1 MNKIRSSLPW
11 PQLIIA
17 FVVFIAILVLAFR
30 YQDTLKETVL
40 VSILYVLWVGDLA
53 IQSFD
58 QRCIWQM
65 ALVISLVLTIIF
77 SLRKIEKSISNPL
90 TTVQRGSLV
99 PSRIRF
105 WRIQVRVGSSA
116 VYERSSRPSDLRG
129 LVIKSL
135 AYRENRDIKEIKQL
149 LRSKKLQAPPEVR
162 YILGMDDLKRGADNR
177 PGILRRIKQ
186 KFSLMRA
193 KVSDPPYSP
202 DPRFDQVADF
212 LESLLEDDYDI

>member
-1 MNKIRSSLPW
+1 MKKIRSSLPW
-11 PQLIIA
+11 PQLISA
-17 FVVFIAILVLAFR
+17 FVVFIAILVLAFN

-90 TTVQRGSLV
+90 TPVQRGSLV

-116 VYERSSRPSDLRG
+116 VYAHSSRPSDLRG
-129 LVIKSL
+129 LVIKVL
-135 AYRENRDIKEIKQL
+135 AYRENTNIKEIIKL
-149 LRSKKLQAPPEVR
+149 LRSKKLLAPPEVR
-162 YILGMDDLKRGADNR
+162 YILGMDDLKRGAEYR
-177 PGILRRIKQ
+177 LGILRRIQQ

-193 KVSDPPYSP
+193 NVFDPPNSP
-202 DPRFDQVADF
+202 DPSLDQVAEY